1 MGVLGFFL
9 GLQFE
14 FIAVLAAVNTTTGVN
29 SIAFKICIAS
39 AVVATLLISASA
51 VCLLFHCKPK
61 GDLEAQN
68 KSDGILMVLEKVR
81 LICAVIAVIGMNVS
95 LICRIL

>member
-1 MGVLGFFL
+1 MGFLGFFL
-9 GLQFE
+9 GLLFE

-29 SIAFKICIAS
+29 SIAFKICITS

-51 VCLLFHCKPK
+51 VYLLFHCKPK
-61 GDLEAQN
+61 DDSEGQN
-68 KSDGILMVLEKVR
+68 KSDGVLMVLEKVR

-95 LICRIL
+95 LISRIL